1 MITHPVDE
9 LPGYVLGILEPEE
22 QGAVDAHLAI
32 CGPCRDEVRAL
43 SETAW
48 TVSATAERSAPAGLR
63 DAIMSRAT
71 ETGGVAPRPGAWAG
85 LWAAL
90 RRPVPVAVPL
100 ALAAILVISII
111 GYGGARRDADRYA
124 SVVADAVGA
133 RVVPLAPTA
142 ANGAR
147 GSLVVPANGA
157 APYLILDL
165 PPAAAGK
172 TWEAWVIR
180 GDVPARAGVT
190 DAHGVLTLVLTAP
203 LAPGDTVAIT
213 PEPAGGVD
221 RPTGTAVLTGKS

>member
-1 MITHPVDE
+1 MIIHPVDE
-9 LPGYVLGILEPEE
+9 LPGHVLGILDPEE
-22 QGAVDAHLAI
+22 QQTVDGHLAI
-32 CGPCRDEVRAL
+32 CGPCRHEVRAL

-48 TVSATAERSAPAGLR
+48 TISATAERDAPARLR
-63 DAIMSRAT
+63 DAIVSRAT
-71 ETGGVAPRPGAWAG
+71 ASGGVALRPGARPG
-85 LWAAL
+85 LWSAL
-90 RRPVPVAVPL
+90 RRPVPMAVPL
-100 ALAAILVISII
+100 ALAAVLVISLI
-111 GYGGARRDADRYA
+111 GYGSARRDADRYA
-124 SVVADAVGA
+124 AVVANTVGA

-165 PPAAAGK
+165 PSAAAGK

-180 GDVPARAGVT
+180 GDVPARAGLT
-190 DAHGVLTLVLTAP
+190 DEHGLITMVLTAP

-221 RPTGTAVLTGKS
+221 KPTGTAVLVGKS

>member
-1 MITHPVDE
+1 MIVHPVDE
-9 LPGYVLGILEPEE
+9 LPGHALGILDPAE
-22 QGAVDAHLAI
+22 QHAVDAHLAI
-32 CGPCRDEVRAL
+32 CGPCRDELRAL

-48 TVSATAERSAPAGLR
+48 AISNTAERDAPARLR
-63 DAIMSRAT
+63 DAIVSRAT
-71 ETGGVAPRPGAWAG
+71 ASGAVAPHPAARPG
-85 LWAAL
+85 LWESL
-90 RRPVPVAVPL
+90 RRPVPLAVPL
-100 ALAAILVISII
+100 ALTAILVISLI

-124 SVVADAVGA
+124 AVVADAVGA
-133 RVVPLAPTA
+133 RVIPLVPTS

-147 GSLVVPANGA
+147 GSVVVPANGG
-157 APYLILDL
+157 APFLILDL

-180 GDVPARAGVT
+180 ADVPVRAGVT

-221 RPTGTAVLTGKS
+221 RPTGTAVLVGKS